1 MYPAIFLDR
10 DGVIV
15 ENNPNYIRTQEEL
28 AFIPGSLQSLAEM
41 RDSPYKIVVVTNQS
55 AVGRG
60 IISAELAEQINDR
73 VVDEIH
79 RTGGRIDGSYM
90 CPHSP
95 QEACLCRKPEPGLLQ
110 QAAVELSIDLRR
122 SVMIGDALSDLL
134 AGQAAGL
141 RRLYLVRTGR
151 GTAQEQLPRPDGLI
165 TYQVVD
171 DLSSAWL
178 SILGHV

>member
-1 MYPAIFLDR
+1 MRPAIFLDR

-15 ENNPNYIRTQEEL
+15 ENNPNYIRSKEEL
-28 AFIPGSLQSLAEM
+28 VFIPGSLQSLADM
-41 RDSPYKIVVVTNQS
+41 RDSPYKIIMVTNQS

-60 IISAELAEQINDR
+60 IISAELAVQINDR

-95 QEACLCRKPEPGLLQ
+95 QEACLCRKPKPGLLL
-110 QAAVELSIDLRR
+110 QAAVEHSIDLQQ

-134 AGQAAGL
+134 AAQAAGL
-141 RRLYLVRTGR
+141 HQLYLVRTGR
-151 GTAQEQLPRPDGLI
+151 GAAQEQLPKPVGL
-165 TYQVVD
+165 TLNVVD
-171 DLSSAWL
+171 DLTGAWR
-178 SILGHV
+178 SISGHP